1 MFQLCIN
8 EQQVAPAD
16 VDAETTLL
24 EYLRQHLRLMGTKE
38 GCASGDCGACTV
50 VIGRAP
56 NGTIQADGA
65 QADAAQGLVYGT
77 ANSCILPLASLH
89 GAQVLTVDA
98 LATPS
103 GLHPVQDAM
112 VRHHGS
118 QCGFCT
124 PGFIMTL
131 AGAGLPGATH
141 PELRGSDAAGAPVL
155 DEAHGEAPGH
165 DAPLAA
171 IAPLLAGNL
180 CRCTGYRSILEA
192 ARELLASPPAPIA
205 ALADAPARLAAM
217 HATAPPETPVPR
229 YHAPTD
235 EPTLLRMLGT
245 PDASANT
252 PSGPA
257 TRLVSGATDLWLE
270 VTQQYRRFERVID
283 VSGIPELMAIEI
295 DDDIVSIGSAVTH
308 ERLLALFGAGGALP
322 CPAIADMLER
332 FASPQIRR
340 RATLGGNIANG
351 SPIAD
356 WPPVLLALDAE
367 AEIGHADGTR
377 SVVAL
382 SEFWLGYRRTVLAPG
397 QYLRAIRFRR
407 LADWNTLRVH
417 KVTKRHEDDISSV
430 LVATR
435 IEFEAGRVALARVAC
450 GGVAATPVR
459 LASVE
464 ARLVTQPRAACL
476 EPGLL
481 ADIDAELARTL
492 APISDV
498 RASAAYRSAMVRAL
512 LLRSLEVAAGR
523 NPEDLRLVAVS

>member
-8 EQQVAPAD
+8 EHLVAPGD

-24 EYLRQHLRLMGTKE
+24 DYLREHLHLTGTKE

-50 VIGRAP
+50 VIGRLR
-56 NGTIQADGA
+56 TGA
-65 QADAAQGLVYGT
+65 TSEDTTGAVAYGT

-98 LATPS
+98 LATPR

-118 QCGFCT
+118 QCGYCT
-124 PGFIMTL
+124 PGFVMTL
-131 AGAGLPGATH
+131 AGAVLPGAHPNAPTH
-141 PELRGSDAAGAPVL
+141 GGALAEL
-155 DEAHGEAPGH
+155 
-165 DAPLAA
+165 
-171 IAPLLAGNL
+171 APLLAGNL

-192 ARELLASPPAPIA
+192 AREVLAGPPEPFA
-205 ALADAPARLAAM
+205 ALADAPARLAGM
-217 HATAPPETPVPR
+217 HAATAPEMPVPR
-229 YHAPTD
+229 YLTPPD
-235 EPTLLRMLGT
+235 EPTLLRMLGE
-245 PDASANT
+245 PDASGP
-252 PSGPA
+252 PSAGPS
-257 TRLVSGATDLWLE
+257 TRLVCGATDLWLE

-283 VSGIPELMAIEI
+283 VSGVPELKAIEV
-295 DDDIVSIGSAVTH
+295 DDAVVSIGSAVTH
-308 ERLLALFGAGGALP
+308 ERLLALFGAQGDLP
-322 CPAIADMLER
+322 CRAITDMLER
-332 FASPQIRR
+332 FASPQVRR

-367 AEIGHADGTR
+367 VEIGHADGTR
-377 SVVAL
+377 SVVPL
-382 SEFWLGYRRTVLAPG
+382 SEFWLGYRKTVLGPA

-407 LADWNTLRVH
+407 LPDWRSLRVH
-417 KVTKRHEDDISSV
+417 KITKRHEDDISSV

-450 GGVAATPVR
+450 GGIAATPVR
-459 LASVE
+459 LTEVE
-464 ARLVTQPRAACL
+464 ARLLGQSRDECL
-476 EPGLL
+476 EPTLL
-481 ADIDAELARTL
+481 ADIDAVLARTV

-512 LLRSLEVAAGR
+512 LLQALEAAAGR
-523 NPEDLRLVAVS
+523 DPEDLRLVAPT